1 MSSVQTKCMIV
12 HALVDKLEADLGYY
26 LDRLEADRDSGW
38 SPETIQMIQMGNDSG
53 NLDRLSL
60 RIAALRK
67 SMIKQREAA

>member
-26 LDRLEADRDSGW
+26 LDRLESECDNGW

-60 RIAALRK
+60 RIAALRN

>member
-12 HALVDKLEADLGYY
+12 HVLVDKLEADLGYY